1 MFFVSINEAKTN
13 LCQDLWIKPNLY
25 GQGLATCFHL
35 STCCS
40 LVFADAFA
48 ATNIIAIPFQWFIYF
63 WAFQNSGLNTFQID
77 GLLLIVSKKFSM
89 SKGIISKIVVGVLE
103 IKIQEVLKEI
113 VGWLFRMRLLFHSQ
127 NCSF

>member
-1 MFFVSINEAKTN
+1 MFLVSINEAKTN
-13 LCQDLWIKPNLY
+13 LYQDLWIKPNLY
-25 GQGLATCFHL
+25 GQGLATCFHFIHL
-35 STCCS
+35 FFF
-40 LVFADAFA
+40 VFADAFA
-48 ATNIIAIPFQWFIYF
+48 TTNIITIPFQWFIYF

-89 SKGIISKIVVGVLE
+89 SEGIISKIVVGVFE

-113 VGWLFRMRLLFHSQ
+113 VGWLFRMRFLFHSR